1 MTLDSVLTVSKKTYS
16 HNKQIISNNH
26 IKVLLGSLS
35 FSTNLI
41 LLSIDHFMYIRLTG
55 LENGNLNEKN

>member
-26 IKVLLGSLS
+26 TKVLLGSLS

>member
-16 HNKQIISNNH
+16 HDKQIISNNH
-26 IKVLLGSLS
+26 TKVLLGSLS

-55 LENGNLNEKN
+55 LGNGNLNEKN

>member
-26 IKVLLGSLS
+26 TKVLLGSLS

-55 LENGNLNEKN
+55 LGNGNLNEKN